1 MRLGDVVLR
10 GPHSTALMGREAQR
24 VGAIEHTCQPMFL
37 AFWTHSQLLSPQP
50 CGSLVESVCHQL
62 AQAACLIGIEPLRA
76 ACPITQAHDEEHGQE
91 NRERCGE
98 HQSSLSSS
106 ASSPKHKIVSNEVRY
121 ITKAHYPL
129 TRLRLVAQG
138 VV

>member
-1 MRLGDVVLR
+1 MARLRDSRRTSLSAPQQPR
-10 GPHSTALMGREAQR
+10 NPQPEAIAR
-24 VGAIEHTCQPMFL
+24 SPYQPMFL
-37 AFWTHSQLLSPQP
+37 ALWTHSQLLSPQP

-62 AQAACLIGIEPLRA
+62 VQAACLVGIEPLRA

-106 ASSPKHKIVSNEVRY
+106 ARSPKHKIVSNEVRY
-121 ITKAHYPL
+121 ITKAH
-129 TRLRLVAQG
+129 T
-138 VV
+138 

>member
-1 MRLGDVVLR
+1 
-10 GPHSTALMGREAQR
+10 
-24 VGAIEHTCQPMFL
+24 MFL

-62 AQAACLIGIEPLRA
+62 VEAACLVGIEPLRA

-106 ASSPKHKIVSNEVRY
+106 ASSPKHKIVSTGSSLSSRRVKPRRCEVA
-121 ITKAHYPL
+121 TFPDAVSVT
-129 TRLRLVAQG
+129 TRGGSTLKPAALISCSWLSVFWP
-138 VV
+138 VVET